1 MAETTSIPRKE
12 QIKKV
17 AQNLFREKGYPA
29 TSMRDLAKNVGI
41 EPASLYSH
49 ITSKEEILKEISF
62 RIAQEFFNSI
72 DEVRIL
78 NLPPDQKLKR
88 AIIGHMKVVRDHADA
103 SAVFLHEWR
112 FLSEPFL
119 TQFKTQRRTYEYH
132 FKTILEEGIRQGIF
146 VDFNI
151 KIILPSLLS
160 ALNWTYEWNKPSS
173 SIDPEEIGNQVFN
186 MVMNGIRKS

>member
-1 MAETTSIPRKE
+1 MTESTTFNRKE

-49 ITSKEEILKEISF
+49 IKSKEDILKEISF

-78 NLPPDQKLKR
+78 NIPADEKLKL
-88 AIIGHMKVVRDHADA
+88 AIVGHIKVVRNHADA

-132 FKTILEEGIRQGIF
+132 FKSILEEGIQRGVFKNI
-146 VDFNI
+146 NI

-160 ALNWTYEWNKPSS
+160 ALNWTYEWNRPAS
-173 SIDPEEIGNQVFN
+173 SIGPEEIGEEIYE
-186 MVMNGIRKS
+186 MILNGINK